1 MTHGQEQWFG
11 DCQRE
16 EDVLGGGGKRGKNWD
31 NWNSI
36 INEIYFL
43 KRTIYRETT
52 IEWMKP
58 RIKSM
63 IWNIRKKKT
72 SNHNSEKKRESKKIK
87 GSVRSL
93 QDNFR
98 HSNIH
103 ITEMPEGE
111 EKEQDIRN
119 LFEKIMEKMP

>member
-1 MTHGQEQWFG
+1 
-11 DCQRE
+11 
-16 EDVLGGGGKRGKNWD
+16 
-31 NWNSI
+31 
-36 INEIYFL
+36 
-43 KRTIYRETT
+43 
-52 IEWMKP
+52 MKP

-103 ITEMPEGE
+103 IRGVPEE
-111 EKEQDIRN
+111 EKEQEIRN
-119 LFEKIMEKMP
+119 PIRKNSKRKLP